1 MRIKCNVDGI
11 NIAVQTIKKGGV
23 VIIPTDT
30 VYGIGGDPYNKAT
43 VEKIY
48 EIKKRDYYK
57 TFPILGFSKNILS
70 KIVNFDK
77 KSNKIAEKFWPGQL
91 SLVLSLKD
99 EKLKNSM
106 NLEKKIAVRVPNN
119 QCALGLLERCNL
131 LVGTSANMSG
141 SHSFTDPDECAKNV
155 SGYDVFLDGGKTPG
169 FTESTIVEIIAN
181 EVLIH
186 REGSISKK
194 EILDLF

>member
-1 MRIKCNVDGI
+1 
-11 NIAVQTIKKGGV
+11 
-23 VIIPTDT
+23 
-30 VYGIGGDPYNKAT
+30 
-43 VEKIY
+43 
-48 EIKKRDYYK
+48 
-57 TFPILGFSKNILS
+57 
-70 KIVNFDK
+70 
-77 KSNKIAEKFWPGQL
+77 
-91 SLVLSLKD
+91 
-99 EKLKNSM
+99 M

-119 QCALGLLERCNL
+119 QCALALLERCNL

-141 SHSFTDPDECAKNV
+141 SHSFTDPDECAINV

-181 EVLIH
+181 EILIH